1 MGLRTF
7 LKKLSTKNQKSEKK
21 GSLWCFGRNPFKKN
35 EKLVTKQDLPAPRV
49 VQLPASSWSSQFAGE
64 AIKPKT
70 NAMPRHI
77 RGELTSWY
85 DGWYLPPAHKAIDEY
100 PDIDPSQRP
109 YMLQVISN
117 RERGLPPPTT
127 NFYGI

>member
-7 LKKLSTKNQKSEKK
+7 LKKLSTKNQKSDKK

-35 EKLVTKQDLPAPRV
+35 GKLVTKQDLPAPKV

-64 AIKPKT
+64 AIKPKI

-85 DGWYLPPAHKAIDEY
+85 DGVYLAPMHTDVEDYPAI
-100 PDIDPSQRP
+100 IPSRRP
-109 YMLQVISN
+109 YMLKVINN
-117 RERGLPPPTT
+117 RKAGLPPPPVTY
-127 NFYGI
+127 F